1 MCRLSALVAHFSV
14 SYLPPTTSRKTPASR
29 AQLRRSIGLGS
40 IAIAVLAWL
49 SAGPLL
55 AQNNSPL
62 QPGEAY
68 VTRFSG
74 TTSSPGA
81 SGQPQVQIDVNG
93 TVGSII
99 DVRGPGRPPTGT
111 QWINEPQ
118 RKPVTAG

>member
-1 MCRLSALVAHFSV
+1 MCRLSALAARFSP
-14 SYLPPTTSRKTPASR
+14 SHSLPTTSRKSPVSR
-29 AQLRRSIGLGS
+29 SQLHTSIGLGL
-40 IAIAVLAWL
+40 IATAVVAWL
-49 SAGPLL
+49 SAGPVL
-55 AQNNSPL
+55 AQDNSPL

-74 TTSSPGA
+74 TTSTPGA

-111 QWINEPQ
+111 Q
-118 RKPVTAG
+118 